1 MLEFYVEII
10 WCWKRLIADFYAYIL
25 CVYSQCLLLLRNS
38 AWNYRNCRDE
48 KIRSLFNNRAL
59 CRRKLSGHDFLNSLH
74 TPSREKK
81 HRELLSIIYTATLCH
96 IYFTFLLYILYF
108 VVYFPPFC
116 VQLCPSLWFFY
127 FLFFN
132 ITLF

>member
-38 AWNYRNCRDE
+38 ALNYRNCRDE

-59 CRRKLSGHDFLNSLH
+59 CRQKLSGHDFLNSLH

-81 HRELLSIIYTATLCH
+81 TQRIIIYYLYCDSVISILH
-96 IYFTFLLYILYF
+96 FCCIFYILLYIFLHF
-108 VVYFPPFC
+108 ASNSVPLFGF
-116 VQLCPSLWFFY
+116 SISY
-127 FLFFN
+127 FL
-132 ITLF
+132 I